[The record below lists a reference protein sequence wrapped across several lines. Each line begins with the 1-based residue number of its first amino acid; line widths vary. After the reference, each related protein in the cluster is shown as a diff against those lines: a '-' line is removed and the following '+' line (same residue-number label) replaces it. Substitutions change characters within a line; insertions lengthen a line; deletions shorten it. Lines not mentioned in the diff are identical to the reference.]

1 MAMWYFVAP
10 QVVFGQDA
18 LSYLAELKG
27 KSAFIVTDTNIVSLG
42 LVDKVKEQLSQAGI
56 QATVFDEVEPD
67 PSLQTVQKGV
77 AMMNQHGPDLVVA
90 VGGGSV
96 MDAAK
101 AMRVQYERPDIRPEE
116 INPFISDL
124 GLGAKCKLVCV
135 ATTSGTGAEATF
147 AIVLTDTADQRK
159 LSLINRE
166 VVPDIAIVDPEMAR
180 AMPPQVT
187 ADTGMDVLTHAVEGY
202 TCGWRN
208 DFTDGLCIKAIQ
220 LTFQYLSRAVKDGS
234 DMEAREKM
242 HNAAC
247 IAGIG
252 FINALSSMA
261 HAAGH
266 SLGALFHIPHGRAVG
281 LFLPYTIEFIGEARE
296 GLWAEIAYAIKL
308 QVPEGRRAATV
319 LAQAISGLAREI
331 NQPLSIK
338 ETGIPL
344 DRFNKVMGKLVDN
357 VMADGSLI
365 VSPRIP
371 SVAETERFF
380 GYVYEGKSIDF

>member
-1 MAMWYFVAP
+1 MWYFIAP

-27 KSAFIVTDTNIVSLG
+27 KLAFIVTDKNISSLG

-56 QATVFDEVEPD
+56 QATIFDEVEPD
-67 PSLQTVQKGV
+67 PSLQTVERGV

-96 MDAAK
+96 MDVAK

-116 INPFISDL
+116 INPFVSDL
-124 GLGAKCKLVCV
+124 GLGTRCELICI

-147 AIVLTDTADQRK
+147 AIVLTDTTDQRK

-166 VVPDIAIVDPEMAR
+166 IIPDIAIVDPEMAR
-180 AMPPQVT
+180 TMPPQIT
-187 ADTGMDVLTHAVEGY
+187 ADTGMDVLTHAIEGF
-202 TCGWRN
+202 TCGWKN
-208 DFTDGLCIKAIQ
+208 DFTDGLCIKAMQ
-220 LTFQYLSRAVKDGS
+220 LVFQYLPRAVKNGA

-281 LFLPYTIEFIGEARE
+281 LFLPYTIEFIGQARRE
-296 GLWAEIAYAIKL
+296 LWAEIAYAIRL
-308 QVPEGRRAATV
+308 QVPERRRAAAV
-319 LAQAISGLAREI
+319 LAQAIRELAREI

-344 DRFNKVMGKLVDN
+344 DAFSKVMEKLVDN

-365 VSPRIP
+365 VSARIP

-380 GYVYEGKSIDF
+380 GYVYEGQTIDF

>member
-1 MAMWYFVAP
+1 MWYFVVP
-10 QVVFGQDA
+10 KVVFGQDA
-18 LSYLAELKG
+18 LSHLAELKA
-27 KSAFIVTDTNIVSLG
+27 KSAFIVSDKNVVGLG
-42 LVDKVKEQLSQAGI
+42 LVDKVKAQLSQAGI
-56 QATVFDEVEPD
+56 RATVFDEIESD
-67 PSLQTVQKGV
+67 PPLQTVQKGV
-77 AMMNQHGPDLVVA
+77 AVMNQYAPDLVVA

-101 AMRVQYERPDIRPEE
+101 AMRVQYERPDIKPEE

-124 GLGAKCKLVCV
+124 GMGAKCRLVCIT
-135 ATTSGTGAEATF
+135 TTSGTGAEATF

-166 VVPDIAIVDPEMAR
+166 VGADIAIVDPELAR
-180 AMPPQVT
+180 AMPPQIT
-187 ADTGMDVLTHAVEGY
+187 ADSGMDALTHAVEGY
-202 TCGWRN
+202 TCAWKN
-208 DFTDGLCIKAIQ
+208 DFSDGLCIKAIQ
-220 LTFQYLSRAVKDGS
+220 IVFQYLSRAVKDGN
-234 DMEAREKM
+234 DMEARERM
-242 HNAAC
+242 HNAGC

-266 SLGALFHIPHGRAVG
+266 SLGALFHVPHGRAVG

-296 GLWAEIAYAIKL
+296 ELWAEIAYAIRL
-308 QVPEGRRAATV
+308 QVPEGKRAATV
-319 LAQAISGLAREI
+319 LAEAIRGLAGEV

-338 ETGIPL
+338 ETGISL
-344 DRFNKVMGKLVDN
+344 DSFNKAMEKLIDN

-365 VSPRIP
+365 VSARIP

>member
-1 MAMWYFVAP
+1 MWYFVVP
-10 QVVFGQDA
+10 EVVFGQDA
-18 LSYLAELKG
+18 LSHLAELKG
-27 KSAFIVTDTNIVSLG
+27 KSAFIVTDKNIVKLG

-56 QATVFDEVEPD
+56 QASVFDEVEPD

-77 AMMNQHGPDLVVA
+77 ALMNQYGPDLVVA

-101 AMRVQYERPDIRPEE
+101 AMRVQYERPDIKPEE

-124 GLGAKCKLVCV
+124 GLGTKCKLVCI

-147 AIVLTDTADQRK
+147 ATVLTDTAEQRK

-166 VVPDIAIVDPEMAR
+166 IVPDIAIVDPELAR
-180 AMPPQVT
+180 AMPPQIT
-187 ADTGMDVLTHAVEGY
+187 ADTGMDALTHAVEGY
-202 TCGWRN
+202 TCTWKN

-220 LTFQYLSRAVKDGS
+220 LVFQYLPRAVKDGN

-242 HNAAC
+242 HNAGC

-266 SLGALFHIPHGRAVG
+266 SLGALFHVPHGRAVG

-296 GLWAEIAYAIKL
+296 DLWAEIAYAIEL
-308 QVPEGRRAATV
+308 EVPKGKRAATV
-319 LAQAISGLAREI
+319 LAQAIRGLAREI
-331 NQPLSIK
+331 NQPLSIR
-338 ETGIPL
+338 ETDVSL
-344 DRFNKVMGKLVDN
+344 DSFNKAMGKLIDN

-371 SVAETERFF
+371 NVAETEKFF

>member
-1 MAMWYFVAP
+1 MWYFVVP
-10 QVVFGQDA
+10 KVVFGQDA
-18 LSYLAELKG
+18 LSHLAELKG
-27 KSAFIVTDTNIVSLG
+27 KSAFIVTDKNIVKLG
-42 LVDKVKEQLSQAGI
+42 FVDKVKEQLSQAGI

-77 AMMNQHGPDLVVA
+77 ALMQQYGPDIVVA

-96 MDAAK
+96 MDAGK
-101 AMRVQYERPDIRPEE
+101 AMRVQYERPDIKPEE

-147 AIVLTDTADQRK
+147 AVVLTDTTDQRK

-166 VVPDIAIVDPEMAR
+166 IVPDIAIVDPELAR
-180 AMPPQVT
+180 AMSPQIT
-187 ADTGMDVLTHAVEGY
+187 ADTGMDVLTHAVEGF
-202 TCGWRN
+202 TCTWRN

-220 LTFQYLSRAVKDGS
+220 LVFQYLARAVKDGN

-242 HNAAC
+242 HNGGC

-296 GLWAEIAYAIKL
+296 ELWAEIAYAIKL
-308 QVPEGRRAATV
+308 EVPEGQRAATV
-319 LAQAISGLAREI
+319 LAQAIRGLAHSI
-331 NQPLSIK
+331 NQPLSIR
-338 ETGIPL
+338 ETGISL
-344 DRFNKVMGKLVDN
+344 DSFNKAMGKLVDN
-357 VMADGSLI
+357 IMADGSLI
-365 VSPRIP
+365 VSARIP

-380 GYVYEGKSIDF
+380 GYAYEGKDIDF

>member
-1 MAMWYFVAP
+1 MWYFVVP
-10 QVVFGQDA
+10 EIVFGQDA
-18 LSYLAELKG
+18 LSHLAELKA
-27 KSAFIVTDTNIVSLG
+27 KSAFIVSDKNVVGLG
-42 LVDKVKEQLSQAGI
+42 LVDKVKAQLSQAGI
-56 QATVFDEVEPD
+56 QAAVFDEIEPD

-77 AMMNQHGPDLVVA
+77 AVMNQYAPDLVVA

-101 AMRVQYERPDIRPEE
+101 AMRVQYERPDIKPEE

-124 GLGAKCKLVCV
+124 GMGAKCRLVCIT
-135 ATTSGTGAEATF
+135 TTSGTGAEATF
-147 AIVLTDTADQRK
+147 AIVLTDTADRRK

-166 VVPDIAIVDPEMAR
+166 VGADIAIVDPELAR
-180 AMPPQVT
+180 AMPPQIT
-187 ADTGMDVLTHAVEGY
+187 ADSGMDALTHAVEGY
-202 TCGWRN
+202 TCAWKN
-208 DFTDGLCIKAIQ
+208 DFSDGLCIKAIQ
-220 LTFQYLSRAVKDGS
+220 IVFQYLSRAVKDGN
-234 DMEAREKM
+234 DMEARERM
-242 HNAAC
+242 HNAGC

-266 SLGALFHIPHGRAVG
+266 SLGALFHVPHGRAVG

-296 GLWAEIAYAIKL
+296 ELWAEIAYAIRL
-308 QVPEGRRAATV
+308 QVPEGKRAATV
-319 LAQAISGLAREI
+319 LAEAIRGLASEV

-338 ETGIPL
+338 ETGISL
-344 DRFNKVMGKLVDN
+344 DSFNKAMEKLIDN

-365 VSPRIP
+365 VSARIP
-371 SVAETERFF
+371 SVAETEKFF

>member
-1 MAMWYFVAP
+1 MWYFVIP
-10 QVVFGQDA
+10 NVVFGQDA
-18 LSYLAELKG
+18 LSHLAELKG
-27 KSAFIVTDTNIVSLG
+27 KLAFIVTDKNIVELG
-42 LVDKVKEQLSQAGI
+42 LVDKVKEQLCQAEI

-77 AMMNQHGPDLVVA
+77 ALMNKYGPDLVIG

-101 AMRVQYERPDIRPEE
+101 AMRVQYERPDIKPEE

-124 GLGAKCKLVCV
+124 GLGAKCKLVCI

-147 AIVLTDTADQRK
+147 AVVLTDTAEQRK

-166 VVPDIAIVDPEMAR
+166 IVPDIAIVDPEMAW
-180 AMPPQVT
+180 AMPPEIT
-187 ADTGMDVLTHAVEGY
+187 ADTGMDALTHAVEGY
-202 TCGWRN
+202 TCTWKN

-220 LTFQYLSRAVKDGS
+220 IVFQYLSRVVKDGN

-242 HNAAC
+242 HNAGC

-266 SLGALFHIPHGRAVG
+266 SLGAIFHTPHGRAAG

-296 GLWAEIAYAIKL
+296 ELWAEIAHAIKL
-308 QVPEGRRAATV
+308 EVPKGTKAATV
-319 LAQAISGLAREI
+319 LAQAIRGLAREI

-344 DRFNKVMGKLVDN
+344 DSFNKVMEKLIDN

>member
-1 MAMWYFVAP
+1 MWYFVIP
-10 QVVFGQDA
+10 NVVFGQDA
-18 LSYLAELKG
+18 LSHLAELKG
-27 KSAFIVTDTNIVSLG
+27 KLAFIVTDKNIVELG
-42 LVDKVKEQLSQAGI
+42 LVDKVKEQLCQAEI

-77 AMMNQHGPDLVVA
+77 ALMNKYGPDLVIG

-101 AMRVQYERPDIRPEE
+101 AMRVQYERPDIKPEE

-124 GLGAKCKLVCV
+124 GLGAKCKLVCI

-147 AIVLTDTADQRK
+147 AVVLTDTAEQRK

-166 VVPDIAIVDPEMAR
+166 IVPDLAIVDPEMAW
-180 AMPPQVT
+180 AMPPEIT
-187 ADTGMDVLTHAVEGY
+187 ADTGMDALTHAVEGY
-202 TCGWRN
+202 TCTWKN

-220 LTFQYLSRAVKDGS
+220 IVFQYLSRVVKDGN

-242 HNAAC
+242 HNAGC

-266 SLGALFHIPHGRAVG
+266 SLGAIFHTPHGRAAG

-296 GLWAEIAYAIKL
+296 ELWAEIAHAIKL
-308 QVPEGRRAATV
+308 EVPKGTKAGTV
-319 LAQAISGLAREI
+319 LAQAIRGLAREI

-344 DRFNKVMGKLVDN
+344 DSFNKVMEKLIDN

>member
-1 MAMWYFVAP
+1 MWYFVVP

-18 LSYLAELKG
+18 LSHLAELKG
-27 KSAFIVTDTNIVSLG
+27 KSAFIVTDKNIVKLG
-42 LVDKVKEQLSQAGI
+42 FVDRVKEQLSQAGI

-77 AMMNQHGPDLVVA
+77 AVMNQYGPDLVVA

-101 AMRVQYERPDIRPEE
+101 AMRVQYERPDIKPEE
-116 INPFISDL
+116 INPFVSDL

-135 ATTSGTGAEATF
+135 TTTSGTGAEATF
-147 AIVLTDTADQRK
+147 ATVLTDTADQRK

-166 VVPDIAIVDPEMAR
+166 IIPDVAIVDPEMAR
-180 AMPPQVT
+180 AMPPQIT
-187 ADTGMDVLTHAVEGY
+187 ADTGMDALTHAVEGY
-202 TCGWRN
+202 TCAWKN
-208 DFTDGLCIKAIQ
+208 DFTDGLCIKSIQ
-220 LTFQYLSRAVKDGS
+220 LVFQYLPRAVKDGN
-234 DMEAREKM
+234 DIEAREKM
-242 HNAAC
+242 HNAGC

-266 SLGALFHIPHGRAVG
+266 SLGALFHTPHGRAVG
-281 LFLPYTIEFIGEARE
+281 LFLPYTIEFIGEARQE
-296 GLWAEIAYAIKL
+296 LWAEIAYAIKL
-308 QVPEGRRAATV
+308 EVSERRGAATV
-319 LAQAISGLAREI
+319 LAQAIRGLAREI
-331 NQPLSIK
+331 NQPLSIR
-338 ETGIPL
+338 ETGISL
-344 DRFNKVMGKLVDN
+344 DSFNKAMEKLIDN

-365 VSPRIP
+365 VSARIP

>member
-1 MAMWYFVAP
+1 MWYFVAP

-27 KSAFIVTDTNIVSLG
+27 KLAFIVTDKNISSLG
-42 LVDKVKEQLSQAGI
+42 LVEKVKEQLSQAGI
-56 QATVFDEVEPD
+56 QATIFDEVEPD
-67 PSLQTVQKGV
+67 PSLQTVERGV

-124 GLGAKCKLVCV
+124 GLGTKCKLVCI

-166 VVPDIAIVDPEMAR
+166 VIPDIAIVDPEMAR
-180 AMPPQVT
+180 AMPPQIT
-187 ADTGMDVLTHAVEGY
+187 ADTGMDVLTHAVEGF
-202 TCGWRN
+202 TCGWKN
-208 DFTDGLCIKAIQ
+208 DFTDGLCIKAMQ
-220 LTFQYLSRAVKDGS
+220 LVFQYLPRAVKNGD
-234 DMEAREKM
+234 DVEAREKM

-281 LFLPYTIEFIGEARE
+281 LFLPYTIEFIGEARQE
-296 GLWAEIAYAIKL
+296 LWAEIAYAIRL
-308 QVPEGRRAATV
+308 QVPERRRAAAV
-319 LAQAISGLAREI
+319 LAQAIRELAREI

-344 DRFNKVMGKLVDN
+344 VAFSKVMEKLVDN

-365 VSPRIP
+365 VSARIP

-380 GYVYEGKSIDF
+380 GYVYEGQTIDF

>member
-1 MAMWYFVAP
+1 MWYFVVP
-10 QVVFGQDA
+10 EIVFGQDA
-18 LSYLAELKG
+18 LSHLAELKA
-27 KSAFIVTDTNIVSLG
+27 KSAFIVSDKNVVGLG
-42 LVDKVKEQLSQAGI
+42 LVDKVKAQLSQAGI
-56 QATVFDEVEPD
+56 QAAVFDEIEPD

-77 AMMNQHGPDLVVA
+77 AVMNQYAPDLVVA

-101 AMRVQYERPDIRPEE
+101 AMRVQYERPDIKPEE

-124 GLGAKCKLVCV
+124 GMGAKCKLVCIT
-135 ATTSGTGAEATF
+135 TTSGTGAEATF
-147 AIVLTDTADQRK
+147 AIVLTDTADERK

-166 VVPDIAIVDPEMAR
+166 VGADIAIVDPELAR
-180 AMPPQVT
+180 VMPPQIT
-187 ADTGMDVLTHAVEGY
+187 ADSGMDALTHAVEGY
-202 TCGWRN
+202 TCAWKN
-208 DFTDGLCIKAIQ
+208 DFSDGLCIKAIQ
-220 LTFQYLSRAVKDGS
+220 IVFQYLSRAVKDGN
-234 DMEAREKM
+234 DMEARERM
-242 HNAAC
+242 HNAGC

-266 SLGALFHIPHGRAVG
+266 SLGALFHVPHGRAVG

-296 GLWAEIAYAIKL
+296 ELWAEIAYAIRL
-308 QVPEGRRAATV
+308 QVPEGKRAATV
-319 LAQAISGLAREI
+319 LAEAIRGLASEV

-338 ETGIPL
+338 ETGISL
-344 DRFNKVMGKLVDN
+344 DSFNKAMEKLIDN

-365 VSPRIP
+365 VSARIP
-371 SVAETERFF
+371 SVAETEKFF

>member
-1 MAMWYFVAP
+1 MWYFVVP
-10 QVVFGQDA
+10 EIVFGQDA
-18 LSYLAELKG
+18 LSHLAELKA
-27 KSAFIVTDTNIVSLG
+27 KSAFIVSDKNVVGLG
-42 LVDKVKEQLSQAGI
+42 LVDKVKAQLSQAGI
-56 QATVFDEVEPD
+56 QAAVFDEIEPD

-77 AMMNQHGPDLVVA
+77 AVMNQYAPDLVVA

-101 AMRVQYERPDIRPEE
+101 AMRVQYERPDIKPEE

-124 GLGAKCKLVCV
+124 GMGAKCKLVCIT
-135 ATTSGTGAEATF
+135 TTSGTGAEATF
-147 AIVLTDTADQRK
+147 AIVLTDTADERK

-166 VVPDIAIVDPEMAR
+166 VGADIAIVDPELAR
-180 AMPPQVT
+180 AMPPQIT
-187 ADTGMDVLTHAVEGY
+187 ADSGMDALTHAVEGY
-202 TCGWRN
+202 TCAWKN
-208 DFTDGLCIKAIQ
+208 DFSDGLCIKAIQ
-220 LTFQYLSRAVKDGS
+220 IVFQYLSRAVKDGN
-234 DMEAREKM
+234 DMEARERM
-242 HNAAC
+242 HNAGC

-266 SLGALFHIPHGRAVG
+266 SLGALFHVPHGRAVG

-296 GLWAEIAYAIKL
+296 ELWAEIAYAIRL
-308 QVPEGRRAATV
+308 QVPEGKRAATV
-319 LAQAISGLAREI
+319 LAEAIRGLAGEV

-338 ETGIPL
+338 ETGISL
-344 DRFNKVMGKLVDN
+344 DSFNKAMEKLIDN

-365 VSPRIP
+365 VSARIP

-380 GYVYEGKSIDF
+380 GYVYEGNSIDF

>member
-1 MAMWYFVAP
+1 MWYFVIP
-10 QVVFGQDA
+10 KVVFGQDA
-18 LSYLAELKG
+18 LSHLAELKG
-27 KSAFIVTDTNIVSLG
+27 KLAFIVTDKNIVELG
-42 LVDKVKEQLSQAGI
+42 LVDKVKEQLCQAEI

-77 AMMNQHGPDLVVA
+77 ALMNKYGPDLVIG

-101 AMRVQYERPDIRPEE
+101 AMRVQYERPDIKPEE

-124 GLGAKCKLVCV
+124 GLGAKCKLVCI

-147 AIVLTDTADQRK
+147 AVVLTDTAEQRK

-166 VVPDIAIVDPEMAR
+166 IVPDIAIVDPEMAW
-180 AMPPQVT
+180 AMPPEIT
-187 ADTGMDVLTHAVEGY
+187 ADTGMDALTHAVEGY
-202 TCGWRN
+202 TCTWKN

-220 LTFQYLSRAVKDGS
+220 IVFQYLSRVVKDGN

-242 HNAAC
+242 HNAGC

-266 SLGALFHIPHGRAVG
+266 SLGAIFHTPHGRAAG

-296 GLWAEIAYAIKL
+296 ELWAEIAHAIKL
-308 QVPEGRRAATV
+308 EVPRGTKAATV
-319 LAQAISGLAREI
+319 LAQAIRGLAREI

-344 DRFNKVMGKLVDN
+344 DSFNKVMEKLIDN

>member
-1 MAMWYFVAP
+1 MWYFVVP
-10 QVVFGQDA
+10 KVVFGQDA
-18 LSYLAELKG
+18 LTHLAELKA
-27 KSAFIVTDTNIVSLG
+27 KSAFIVTDKNIVSLG

-56 QATVFDEVEPD
+56 QATVFDEIEPD

-77 AMMNQHGPDLVVA
+77 VLMNQYAPDLVVA
-90 VGGGSV
+90 MGGGSV

-101 AMRVQYERPDIRPEE
+101 AMRVQYERPDIKPEE

-166 VVPDIAIVDPEMAR
+166 IVPDIAIVDPELAR
-180 AMPPQVT
+180 AMPPQIT
-187 ADTGMDVLTHAVEGY
+187 ADTGMDALTHAVEGY
-202 TCGWRN
+202 TCAWKN
-208 DFTDGLCIKAIQ
+208 DFTDGFCIKAIQ
-220 LTFQYLSRAVKDGS
+220 IVFQYLSRAVKDGN
-234 DMEAREKM
+234 DMAAREKM
-242 HNAAC
+242 HNAGC

-266 SLGALFHIPHGRAVG
+266 SLGALFHVPHGRAVG
-281 LFLPYTIEFIGEARE
+281 LFLPYTIEFIADVRDE
-296 GLWAEIAYAIKL
+296 LWAEICYAIRL
-308 QVPEGRRAATV
+308 EVPKGERAATA
-319 LAQAISGLAREI
+319 LAYSIRGLAREI
-331 NQPLSIK
+331 NQPLSIR

-344 DRFNKVMGKLVDN
+344 DSFDRAMEKLIDN

-371 SVAETERFF
+371 NVAETEKFF

>member
-1 MAMWYFVAP
+1 MWYFVVP
-10 QVVFGQDA
+10 EIVFGQDA
-18 LSYLAELKG
+18 LSHLAELKG
-27 KSAFIVTDTNIVSLG
+27 KSAFIVTDKNIVSLG
-42 LVDKVKEQLSQAGI
+42 LVDKVKGQLSQAGI
-56 QATVFDEVEPD
+56 EATVFDEVEPD

-77 AMMNQHGPDLVVA
+77 ALMNQYGPDLVVA

-101 AMRVQYERPDIRPEE
+101 AMRVQYERPDIKPEE

-124 GLGAKCKLVCV
+124 GLGTKCKLICI

-147 AIVLTDTADQRK
+147 ATVLTDTAEQRK

-166 VVPDIAIVDPEMAR
+166 IIPDIAIVDPEMAQG
-180 AMPPQVT
+180 MPPQIT
-187 ADTGMDVLTHAVEGY
+187 ADTGMDVLTHAVEGF
-202 TCGWRN
+202 TCTWKN

-220 LTFQYLSRAVKDGS
+220 LVFQYLPRAVKDGH
-234 DMEAREKM
+234 DLEAREKM

-266 SLGALFHIPHGRAVG
+266 SLGAVFHVPHGRAVG
-281 LFLPYTIEFIGEARE
+281 LLLPYTIEFIGDARE
-296 GLWAEIAYAIKL
+296 ELWAQIAYAIKL
-308 QVPEGRRAATV
+308 EVPKGKKATAV
-319 LAQAISGLAREI
+319 LAQAIRGLARSI
-331 NQPLSIK
+331 DQPLSIK

-344 DRFNKVMGKLVDN
+344 DSLNKAMDKLIDN
-357 VMADGSLI
+357 TMADGSLI
-365 VSPRIP
+365 VSARIP
-371 SVAETERFF
+371 SAAETQRFF
-380 GYVYEGKSIDF
+380 GYAYEGKSIDF

>member
-1 MAMWYFVAP
+1 MWYFVAP

-18 LSYLAELKG
+18 LSHLAELKG
-27 KSAFIVTDTNIVSLG
+27 KSAFIVTDKNIVKLG
-42 LVDKVKEQLSQAGI
+42 FVDRVKEQLSQAGI

-77 AMMNQHGPDLVVA
+77 ALMNQYGPDLVVA

-101 AMRVQYERPDIRPEE
+101 AMRVQYERPDIKPEE
-116 INPFISDL
+116 INPFVSDL

-135 ATTSGTGAEATF
+135 TTTSGTGAEATF
-147 AIVLTDTADQRK
+147 ATVLTDTADQRK

-166 VVPDIAIVDPEMAR
+166 IIPDVAIVDPEMAR
-180 AMPPQVT
+180 AMPPQIT
-187 ADTGMDVLTHAVEGY
+187 ADTGMDALTHAVEGY
-202 TCGWRN
+202 TCAWKN
-208 DFTDGLCIKAIQ
+208 DFTDGLCIKSIQ
-220 LTFQYLSRAVKDGS
+220 LVFQYLPRAVKDGN
-234 DMEAREKM
+234 DIEAREKM
-242 HNAAC
+242 HNAGC

-266 SLGALFHIPHGRAVG
+266 SLGAVFHTPHGRAVG
-281 LFLPYTIEFIGEARE
+281 LFLPYTIEFIGEARQE
-296 GLWAEIAYAIKL
+296 LWAEIAYAIKL
-308 QVPEGRRAATV
+308 EVSERRGAATV
-319 LAQAISGLAREI
+319 LAQAIRGLAREI
-331 NQPLSIK
+331 NQPLSIR
-338 ETGIPL
+338 ETGISL
-344 DRFNKVMGKLVDN
+344 DSFNKAMEKLIDN

-365 VSPRIP
+365 VSARIP

>member
-1 MAMWYFVAP
+1 MWYFVVP
-10 QVVFGQDA
+10 KVVFGQDA

-27 KSAFIVTDTNIVSLG
+27 KSAFIVTDRNIARLG

-56 QATVFDEVEPD
+56 QASVFDEVEPD

-77 AMMNQHGPDLVVA
+77 AVMSQVSPDLILA

-124 GLGAKCKLVCV
+124 GLGAKCKLICIS
-135 ATTSGTGAEATF
+135 TTSGTGAEATF
-147 AIVLTDTADQRK
+147 AIVLTDVADQRK

-166 VVPDIAIVDPEMAR
+166 IVPDVAIVDPELAR
-180 AMPPQVT
+180 AMPPQIT
-187 ADTGMDVLTHAVEGY
+187 ADTGMDALTHAIEGF
-202 TCGWRN
+202 TCTWKN
-208 DFTDGLCIKAIQ
+208 DFTDGLCMKAIQ
-220 LTFQYLSRAVKDGS
+220 LVFQYLRRAVKDGN

-242 HNAAC
+242 HNAGC

-266 SLGALFHIPHGRAVG
+266 SLGALFHVPHGRAVG

-296 GLWAEIAYAIKL
+296 ELWAEIAYGIRL
-308 QVPEGRRAATV
+308 EVPRDKRAATV
-319 LAQAISGLAREI
+319 LAQAIRGLAREV
-331 NQPLSIK
+331 NQPLNI
-338 ETGIPL
+338 EEAGIPR
-344 DRFNKVMGKLVDN
+344 DKFQKAIPKLVDN

-365 VSPRIP
+365 VSARIP
-371 SVAETERFF
+371 DSAETERFF
-380 GYVYEGKSIDF
+380 DYTYEGKSIDF

>member
-1 MAMWYFVAP
+1 MWYFVVP
-10 QVVFGQDA
+10 EVVFGQDA
-18 LSYLAELKG
+18 LSHLAELKR
-27 KSAFIVTDTNIVSLG
+27 KSAFIVTDKNIMSLG
-42 LVDKVKEQLSQAGI
+42 FVDKVKEQLSQAGI

-77 AMMNQHGPDLVVA
+77 ALMNQYGPDLVVA

-101 AMRVQYERPDIRPEE
+101 AMRVQYERPDIKPEE

-124 GLGAKCKLVCV
+124 GLGAKCKLVCI
-135 ATTSGTGAEATF
+135 ATTSGSGAEATF
-147 AIVLTDTADQRK
+147 AVVLTDTADQRK

-166 VVPDIAIVDPEMAR
+166 IVPDIAIVDPELAR
-180 AMPPQVT
+180 AMPPQIT
-187 ADTGMDVLTHAVEGY
+187 ADTGMDVLTHAVEGF
-202 TCGWRN
+202 TCTWKN
-208 DFTDGLCIKAIQ
+208 DFADGLCIKAIQ
-220 LTFQYLSRAVKDGS
+220 LVFQYLPGAVKDGN

-242 HNAAC
+242 HNAGC

-252 FINALSSMA
+252 YINALAAMA

-296 GLWAEIAYAIKL
+296 ELWAEIAYAIKL
-308 QVPEGRRAATV
+308 EIPKGEKAATV
-319 LAQAISGLAREI
+319 LAQAIRGLARSI

-344 DRFNKVMGKLVDN
+344 DSFNKAMGKLIDN
-357 VMADGSLI
+357 VMADGTLI
-365 VSPRIP
+365 VSARIP
-371 SVAETERFF
+371 NVAETEKFF

>member
-1 MAMWYFVAP
+1 MWYFVVP
-10 QVVFGQDA
+10 KVVFGQDA
-18 LSYLAELKG
+18 LSHLAELKG
-27 KSAFIVTDTNIVSLG
+27 KSAFIVTDKNIVKLG
-42 LVDKVKEQLSQAGI
+42 FVDKVKEQLSQAGI
-56 QATVFDEVEPD
+56 QAAVFDEVEPD

-77 AMMNQHGPDLVVA
+77 AVMNRYGPDLVVA

-101 AMRVQYERPDIRPEE
+101 AMRVQYERPDIKPEE

-166 VVPDIAIVDPEMAR
+166 IVPDIAIVDPQLAR
-180 AMPPQVT
+180 AMPPQIT
-187 ADTGMDVLTHAVEGY
+187 ADTGMDALTHAVEGF
-202 TCGWRN
+202 TCTWKN

-220 LTFQYLSRAVKDGS
+220 NVFQYLPRAVKDGN

-242 HNAAC
+242 HNAGC

-266 SLGALFHIPHGRAVG
+266 SLGALFHVPHGRAVG

-296 GLWAEIAYAIKL
+296 ELWAEIAYAIKL
-308 QVPEGRRAATV
+308 EVPRGKRAATT
-319 LAQAISGLAREI
+319 LARAIRGLAHSI
-331 NQPLSIK
+331 NQPSSLK
-338 ETGIPL
+338 ETGISS
-344 DRFNKVMGKLVDN
+344 DSFNKAMEKLIDN

-365 VSPRIP
+365 VSARIP
-371 SVAETERFF
+371 NVAETEKFF
-380 GYVYEGKSIDF
+380 NYTYEGKSIDF

>member
-1 MAMWYFVAP
+1 MWYFVVP
-10 QVVFGQDA
+10 KVVFGQDA
-18 LSYLAELKG
+18 LSHLAELKG
-27 KSAFIVTDTNIVSLG
+27 KSAFIVTDKNIVKLG
-42 LVDKVKEQLSQAGI
+42 FVDKVKEQLSQAGI
-56 QATVFDEVEPD
+56 QAAVFDEVEPD

-77 AMMNQHGPDLVVA
+77 AVMNRYGPDLVVA

-101 AMRVQYERPDIRPEE
+101 AMRVQYERPDIKPEE

-166 VVPDIAIVDPEMAR
+166 IVPDIAILDPELAR
-180 AMPPQVT
+180 AMPPKIT
-187 ADTGMDVLTHAVEGY
+187 ADTGMDALTHAVEGF
-202 TCGWRN
+202 TCTWKN

-220 LTFQYLSRAVKDGS
+220 SVFQYLPRAVKDGN

-242 HNAAC
+242 HNAGC

-266 SLGALFHIPHGRAVG
+266 SLGALFHVPHGRAVG
-281 LFLPYTIEFIGEARE
+281 LFLPYTIEFIGDVRDK
-296 GLWAEIAYAIKL
+296 LWAEIAYAIKL
-308 QVPEGRRAATV
+308 EVPIGKRAAIV
-319 LAQAISGLAREI
+319 LAQAIRGLAHNV

-338 ETGIPL
+338 ETGISL
-344 DRFNKVMGKLVDN
+344 DSFDKAMGKLIDN

-365 VSPRIP
+365 VSARIP
-371 SVAETERFF
+371 NVAETERFF
-380 GYVYEGKSIDF
+380 NYTYEGKSVDF